1 MVPSRIETR
10 IIIKISVSDIP
21 GKNQLRNIKR
31 KCFFEGKIGVVIQP
45 GDASGNWMPD
55 PSLAGS
61 ATDAT
66 SSHRRVACPA
76 VPLKKP

>member
-61 ATDAT
+61 ATDA
-66 SSHRRVACPA
+66 AI
-76 VPLKKP
+76 KPTQGSLPSGASEKP